1 LGWNINSDIIKKMK
15 KTPELSVVIPVY
27 NEEAVLG
34 LLFPRMEK
42 ALAGIDYEMV
52 FVNDGSGDRTSE
64 LIREYCLKNPRARLI
79 ELSRNFGQYLAV
91 SAGLAKARGRAVLTI
106 DADMQDP
113 PELIP
118 EMLSRW
124 KEGFQVVIGSRKTRP
139 ETGLK
144 KVGLKLFD
152 RLFKWLSDF
161 PLEVRGGFALMDRKV
176 IDQLNHL
183 PERHRYLPGLR
194 SWVGFKQTEI
204 WYDRADRAE
213 GETKWSLFK
222 LGAYALDAIFS
233 FSRKPL
239 RITWLMG
246 LIISVVCFI
255 YGITLVIL
263 RFLHIG
269 YVRGFT
275 TLAFSLFF
283 LGGVQLI
290 AIGILGEYLARVYD
304 EVKQRPLYIIAGE
317 FPEPEQPAS

>member
-1 LGWNINSDIIKKMK
+1 MNPNSDIMEKMSQA
-15 KTPELSVVIPVY
+15 PELSVVIPVY
-27 NEEAVLG
+27 NEESILG

-42 ALAGIDYEMV
+42 VLAGIDYELI
-52 FVNDGSGDRTSE
+52 FVNDGSSDRSSD
-64 LIREYCLKNPRARLI
+64 LLKDYCRQHPRARLI

-91 SAGLAKARGRAVLTI
+91 SAGLARAKGKAVLTI
-106 DADMQDP
+106 DSDMQDP

-118 EMLSRW
+118 QMLSKW
-124 KEGFQVVIGSRKTRP
+124 KEGFQVVVGSRKTRP

-144 KVGLKLFD
+144 KFGLKLFD
-152 RLFKWLSDF
+152 KLFQWLSDF

-204 WYDRADRAE
+204 WYDREDRV
-213 GETKWSLFK
+213 GGNTKWSLFK

-239 RITWLMG
+239 RVTWFMG
-246 LIISVVCFI
+246 IIISLVCFI
-255 YGITLVIL
+255 YGITLVVL

-317 FPEPEQPAS
+317 FPEPEQPGR